1 MYIFPRYNRS
11 HTALQSPSMPDV
23 FDEAVL
29 WVDNCTAHSVLA
41 SDTTMTPVKTQHFR
55 ARSPSQPLR
64 TQSCAHSTFSCM
76 IQLLMRTARVAG
88 LYKGQAIWTAS
99 TMCCIENFAFEVC
112 SLFTRT
118 HTTIVTR
125 DAAQ

>member
-23 FDEAVL
+23 FDEAVV
-29 WVDNCTAHSVLA
+29 WADSCTAHSFLA
-41 SDTTMTPVKTQHFR
+41 SDTTMTPVRARHFK

-76 IQLLMRTARVAG
+76 IQLLMRTVRVAG
-88 LYKGQAIWTAS
+88 LYKGQAIRTAS
-99 TMCCIENFAFEVC
+99 TRCSIENFASEAC
-112 SLFTRT
+112 SLFTRM